1 MARRTLIL
9 ILLLCGS
16 VCALPAQKRYLG
28 FDRNSYPG
36 EVALATQRKTF
47 DYTSDWLNV
56 PPGAKVNTW
65 KGKRA
70 LLKKQGFGFLVLFN
84 GRNASALGSRARA
97 LGLADG
103 RTAVAA
109 AAREGFA
116 PGVLIFLDQE
126 QGGRMMAE
134 QLAYVFGWI
143 DAVRAGGDRAGVYC
157 SGIVVEDEDGKIS
170 TAQHLA
176 DEAASRAKKSPV
188 GKSRERLALWIADDQ
203 CPPSPGCT
211 VEKPKLLP
219 EFARDPKVWVPVWQ
233 YAQSPQRTEFSAGCP
248 KITDEEGLCFA
259 PGLPPG
265 PDSYVDLNLADS
277 PNPSEIP

>member
-9 ILLLCGS
+9 ILLLCTS
-16 VCALPAQKRYLG
+16 VCALCAQKRYLG
-28 FDRNSYPG
+28 FDRNAFPG
-36 EVALATQRKTF
+36 DNALATLRKTF
-47 DYTSDWLNV
+47 DYTSYWLNT
-56 PPGAKVNTW
+56 PPGAKLNTW

-70 LLKKQGFGFLVLFN
+70 LLKKHGFGFLVLFN
-84 GRNASALGSRARA
+84 GRTASGLRFHART

-103 RTAVAA
+103 RAAVAA

-126 QGGRMMAE
+126 QGGRMLPE

-170 TAQHLA
+170 TARHLA
-176 DEAASRAKKSPV
+176 DADAAREKKLSA
-188 GKSRERLALWIADDQ
+188 GKSTTRLALWIADDQ

-211 VEKPKLLP
+211 VTKPRAMP
-219 EFARDPKVWVPVWQ
+219 EFSRDPNVWVPVWQ
-233 YAQSPQRTEFSAGCP
+233 YAQSPQREEFSAGCP
-248 KITDEEGLCFA
+248 TITDEEKLCFA

-265 PDSYVDLNLADS
+265 PNSYVDLNLADS
-277 PNPSEIP
+277 PNPSEMP